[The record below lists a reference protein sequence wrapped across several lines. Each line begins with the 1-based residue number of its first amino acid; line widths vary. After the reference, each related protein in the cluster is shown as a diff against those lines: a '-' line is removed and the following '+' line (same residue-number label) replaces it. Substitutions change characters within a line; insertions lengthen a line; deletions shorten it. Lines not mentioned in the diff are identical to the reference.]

1 MQLMQAKEGPL
12 QLVGR
17 RQSVLLWQRKDDQN
31 RVDEEDQLS
40 AWAQEPGRLGNPCV
54 RVAPDAG
61 AVLGDHQVERGVI
74 EWRSLCVG
82 VHEREGLAKFVLQP
96 PRGGELG
103 GRIVQANW

>member
-17 RQSVLLWQRKDDQN
+17 RQAVLLWQRKDDQN

-40 AWAQEPGRLGNPCV
+40 ARAQEPGRLGDPRV

-61 AVLGDHQVERGVI
+61 AILGDHQVERRVS
-74 EWRSLCVG
+74 EWRSLGVG
-82 VHEREGLAKFVLQP
+82 MHEREGEPKLLLQP
-96 PRGGELG
+96 ARGSKLG
-103 GRIVQANW
+103 G